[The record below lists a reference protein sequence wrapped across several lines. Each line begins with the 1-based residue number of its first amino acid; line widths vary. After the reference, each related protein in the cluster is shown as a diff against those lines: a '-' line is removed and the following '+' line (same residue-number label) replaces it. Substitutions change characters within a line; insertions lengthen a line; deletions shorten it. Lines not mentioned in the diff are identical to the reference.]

1 VRALAQNFL
10 PCIARARARAA
21 APHTHL
27 NPKKI
32 ADAPDAPVA
41 RVRVTATLYP
51 QKRADSNELCIE
63 SIKADAKQR
72 SRSYLAFPNESR
84 TATGD
89 SAASSASA
97 ADEAAPVRAVRCG
110 EAGAGAV
117 RAYARAWLIDSPSL
131 PFPPARR

>member
-1 VRALAQNFL
+1 MRALAQYSP
-10 PCIARARARAA
+10 PCIARARVRRGASH
-21 APHTHL
+21 PLSPNLQLT
-27 NPKKI
+27 

-97 ADEAAPVRAVRCG
+97 DEAAPARAVRCW
-110 EAGAGAV
+110 EAGAGA
-117 RAYARAWLIDSPSL
+117 RAHT
-131 PFPPARR
+131 PARG

>member
-1 VRALAQNFL
+1 MGAYQRDTL
-10 PCIARARARAA
+10 RARARAIFPPVHRA
-21 APHTHL
+21 RARAPRRLTPL
-27 NPKKI
+27 TPNLLP
-32 ADAPDAPVA
+32 DAPDAPVA
-41 RVRVTATLYP
+41 RVRITATLYP

-97 ADEAAPVRAVRCG
+97 DEAAPARAVRCW
-110 EAGAGAV
+110 EAGAGV
-117 RAYARAWLIDSPSL
+117 RAHT
-131 PFPPARR
+131 PARG